1 MVWSLR
7 LLFVHCTTPLRACKE
22 LQWLHETTR
31 IDNLQNAWI
40 IRWQKVDVPGSFL
53 ERSTF
58 RFVVVSDH
66 SLNLH
71 LLGRLWVPFYCTRCP
86 KLSVCHFRCTKPD
99 KSSWLIICVS
109 ISVVNVL
116 GVYWVVHLAYLRS
129 RSLEVMGA
137 RKNGAREGDM
147 RGERKLPLSSSVSLA
162 RPVYRLQPRLLFFNP
177 FNFFNVFP
185 FICDQV
191 YFFQILNYKVPSC
204 HSFPR
209 IHFLTPGRLFPSGGE
224 SAASK
229 F

>member
-7 LLFVHCTTPLRACKE
+7 LLFVHCTTPLRAYKE

-31 IDNLQNAWI
+31 IHNLQNAWI

-58 RFVVVSDH
+58 RFIVVSDH

-71 LLGRLWVPFYCTRCP
+71 ILGGRLWVPFYCTRCP
-86 KLSVCHFRCTKPD
+86 KLSVCPFRCTKPD

-116 GVYWVVHLAYLRS
+116 GVYWVVHP
-129 RSLEVMGA
+129 

-147 RGERKLPLSSSVSLA
+147 RGERELPLSSIVSLCA
-162 RPVYRLQPRLLFFNP
+162 SRSQGTTTPPLFQSIQLLQCFPLYLWSSLFFSNSKLQSSFLP
-177 FNFFNVFP
+177 QFSKNTLLNTWKVIP
-185 FICDQV
+185 IWRRIC
-191 YFFQILNYKVPSC
+191 
-204 HSFPR
+204 
-209 IHFLTPGRLFPSGGE
+209 
-224 SAASK
+224 SK
-229 F
+229 

>member
-7 LLFVHCTTPLRACKE
+7 LLFVHCTTPLRAYKE

-31 IDNLQNAWI
+31 IHNLQNAWI

-58 RFVVVSDH
+58 RFIVVSDH

-71 LLGRLWVPFYCTRCP
+71 ILGGRLWVPFYCTRCP

-116 GVYWVVHLAYLRS
+116 GVYWVVHP
-129 RSLEVMGA
+129 
-137 RKNGAREGDM
+137 RKNGAQEGDM
-147 RGERKLPLSSSVSLA
+147 RGERELPLSSIVSLCA
-162 RPVYRLQPRLLFFNP
+162 SRSQGTTTPPLFQSIQLLQCFPLYLWSSLFFSNSKLQSSFLP
-177 FNFFNVFP
+177 QFSKNTLLNTWKVIP
-185 FICDQV
+185 IWRRIC
-191 YFFQILNYKVPSC
+191 
-204 HSFPR
+204 
-209 IHFLTPGRLFPSGGE
+209 
-224 SAASK
+224 SK
-229 F
+229 

>member
-31 IDNLQNAWI
+31 IHNLQNAWI

-58 RFVVVSDH
+58 RFIVVSDH

-71 LLGRLWVPFYCTRCP
+71 ILGGRLWVPFYCTRCP

-116 GVYWVVHLAYLRS
+116 GVYWVVHP
-129 RSLEVMGA
+129 

-147 RGERKLPLSSSVSLA
+147 RGERELPLSSIVSLCA
-162 RPVYRLQPRLLFFNP
+162 SRSQGTTTPPLFQSIQLLQCFPFYLWSSLFFSNSKLQSSFLP
-177 FNFFNVFP
+177 QFSKNTLLNTWKVIP
-185 FICDQV
+185 IWRRIC
-191 YFFQILNYKVPSC
+191 
-204 HSFPR
+204 
-209 IHFLTPGRLFPSGGE
+209 
-224 SAASK
+224 SK
-229 F
+229 

>member
-147 RGERKLPLSSSVSLA
+147 RGERELPLSSIVSLCA
-162 RPVYRLQPRLLFFNP
+162 SRSQGTTTPPLFQSIQLLQCFPFYLWSSLFFSNSKLQSSFLP
-177 FNFFNVFP
+177 QFSKNTLLNTWKVIP
-185 FICDQV
+185 IWRRIC
-191 YFFQILNYKVPSC
+191 
-204 HSFPR
+204 
-209 IHFLTPGRLFPSGGE
+209 
-224 SAASK
+224 SK
-229 F
+229 

>member
-7 LLFVHCTTPLRACKE
+7 LLFVHCTTPLRAYKE

-31 IDNLQNAWI
+31 IHNLQNAWI

-58 RFVVVSDH
+58 RFIVVSDH

-71 LLGRLWVPFYCTRCP
+71 ILGGRLWVPFYCTRCP

-116 GVYWVVHLAYLRS
+116 GVYWVVHP
-129 RSLEVMGA
+129 

-147 RGERKLPLSSSVSLA
+147 RGERELPLFSIVSLCA
-162 RPVYRLQPRLLFFNP
+162 SRPQGTTTPPLFQSIQLLQC
-177 FNFFNVFP
+177 FP
-185 FICDQV
+185 F
-191 YFFQILNYKVPSC
+191 YLWSSLFFFQILNYKVPSC

>member
-7 LLFVHCTTPLRACKE
+7 LLFVHCTTPLRAYKE

-31 IDNLQNAWI
+31 IHNLQNAWI

-58 RFVVVSDH
+58 RFIVVSDH

-71 LLGRLWVPFYCTRCP
+71 ILGGRLWVPFYCTRCP

-116 GVYWVVHLAYLRS
+116 GVYWVVHP
-129 RSLEVMGA
+129 

-147 RGERKLPLSSSVSLA
+147 RGERELPLSSIVSLCA
-162 RPVYRLQPRLLFFNP
+162 SRSQGTTTPPLFQSIQLLQCFPLYLWSSLFFSNSKLQSSFLP
-177 FNFFNVFP
+177 QFSKNTLLNTWKVIP
-185 FICDQV
+185 IWRRIC
-191 YFFQILNYKVPSC
+191 
-204 HSFPR
+204 
-209 IHFLTPGRLFPSGGE
+209 
-224 SAASK
+224 SK
-229 F
+229 